1 MLTQLCITSPRK
13 HSNADSPPAPLL
25 LSVFP
30 LFLSLLLPFLSF
42 LSFFFTLS
50 SSLPSIFI
58 SSTLVSPILHY
69 LLLFSST
76 NRFSI
81 VLISIPFQ
89 SLTMAAP
96 AQKFKVADIVRGPF
110 QPSPVYHCIPLTLS
124 SPWLPLAAA
133 RLSSPRLKCP
143 V

>member
-1 MLTQLCITSPRK
+1 MNADSVVYNSPRK

-30 LFLSLLLPFLSF
+30 SSCSFFSFSPFFLSF
-42 LSFFFTLS
+42 ALS

-110 QPSPVYHCIPLTLS
+110 QLSPVYHCIPLTLS